1 MEKIEKMN
9 NLRKLKYKML
19 RWKNFVDNEIKNEK
33 AKKFCKI
40 NYMKKGFNGL
50 KKYYILKLIK
60 DTLGDDR
67 KEVFDEIFNNKNLI
81 NILKALKILVKVF
94 RGNNNK
100 TKKEIFQR
108 FKLFYLMNILKNICD
123 RLKKESLD
131 KINEFYKYFIKKSAF
146 KKWKENFD

>member
-1 MEKIEKMN
+1 MRLLEHQENILKFITTFYNIHGFHLYRTFFDNLKKLCNEINSKKTEFLEDFNEKMEKIEKMN

-67 KEVFDEIFNNKNLI
+67 KESFDEIFNNKNLI
-81 NILKALKILVKVF
+81 NILFK
-94 RGNNNK
+94 NN
-100 TKKEIFQR
+100 R
-108 FKLFYLMNILKNICD
+108 
-123 RLKKESLD
+123 
-131 KINEFYKYFIKKSAF
+131 
-146 KKWKENFD
+146 